1 MTDTNTPRAGAGW
14 RFERPHD
21 GRTFAGVAAAIAR
34 RNDIGVGWVRLGFVF
49 ASFFGGVGVLLYVLG
64 WLLIPN
70 EGEPDAVATRY
81 LGRLEGASSWVGVAL
96 IGLAVLILLGAT
108 DLVRAELVWA
118 GALVLVGVLLYRGD
132 LDRAPRRD
140 TAPSSDDAEA
150 APPAASPLGEDA
162 VDARL
167 ERQAVA
173 AMPPPHAP
181 SRPERPPRPVSALGR
196 ITTAVILITVG
207 IVWLLDRADVLFPDP
222 AHYTAIILGLIGLGL
237 LVGTWFGRARG
248 LIALGII
255 TLPFF
260 LFFSYVDVPWN
271 SGWGE
276 RTFRP
281 MVAEVAGLEYRL
293 AGGQLTIDLGDLD
306 FGDRNEIGVNA
317 DLGFGEMR
325 VIVPADVSIVAD
337 AEVIGGQIDLLGS
350 IGNGFTVDRSVEID
364 RAEDVLLLDLR
375 VGFGEL
381 SVVQAAE

>member
-1 MTDTNTPRAGAGW
+1 MMTDTNTPQAPRAGAGW
-14 RFERPHD
+14 RFERPRD
-21 GRTFAGVAAAIAR
+21 GRAFAGVAAAIAR

-70 EGEPDAVATRY
+70 EGEEDAVATRY

-108 DLVRAELVWA
+108 DLVRGELIWA

-132 LDRAPRRD
+132 LDRTPRRD
-140 TAPSSDDAEA
+140 PAPAPDSAVTA
-150 APPAASPLGEDA
+150 APGPATV
-162 VDARL
+162 VDEAL
-167 ERQAVA
+167 A
-173 AMPPPHAP
+173 AMPPPYAP
-181 SRPERPPRPVSALGR
+181 PRPERPRRTASALGR
-196 ITTAVILITVG
+196 ITTAVILITIG
-207 IVWLLDRADVLFPDP
+207 IVWLLDRADALFPDP
-222 AHYTAIILGLIGLGL
+222 AHYAAIILGIAGLGL

-248 LIALGII
+248 LIAIGII

-281 MVAEVAGLEYRL
+281 TVAEDAGLSYRL

-306 FGDRNEIGVNA
+306 FGDRSEIDVRA

-350 IGNGFTVDRSVEID
+350 IGNGFTVDRNVEIMSAD
-364 RAEDVLLLDLR
+364 DVLVLDLR

-381 SVVQAAE
+381 SVVRAGE